1 MFTKCPSCHT
11 EISFDPPKNAPAGY
25 KHRLKCPNPNC
36 GVTISV
42 VIPSKQP
49 VEQTSN
55 ASASSQQQYT
65 NHAVGGVAPQQQFP
79 PQYAPYPPQYP
90 PYQYA
95 PYNGYAPQPY
105 PAPYPYP
112 QAQQPAQSEEAKE
125 PEKTGRW
132 SGSLPKSIIM
142 LVLSLA
148 FVLFHIIGYLVN
160 SGTITSVAGA
170 SFKYFNGISYLA
182 SLISNGASTL
192 SGVSWLVTFVSF
204 LSMVS
209 FFIAGISLIMNL
221 FLAITCGYGKGAGLT
236 NLIFAALL
244 FIAAILL
251 ALGEFLDDLMSV
263 SKAFTFAQYVK
274 TLATTERLSL
284 LLGVVLGVIDL
295 ALSLVFF
302 FLKAKPLP
310 KREKKEKVPKEKKEK
325 VKEPKPKKEKKA
337 KKNDKG
343 NEQTE
348 TAEQTDV
355 PLN

>member
-49 VEQTSN
+49 VEQTAN

-90 PYQYA
+90 PYQYV

-112 QAQQPAQSEEAKE
+112 QMQQPAQSEGANE

-148 FVLFHIIGYLVN
+148 FVLFHIIGYLVSKGIIDLKVEN
-160 SGTITSVAGA
+160 SFSYI
-170 SFKYFNGISYLA
+170 NGITYL
-182 SLISNGASTL
+182 SELIAKGADVLRNVKWYITL
-192 SGVSWLVTFVSF
+192 INFFSILSF
-204 LSMVS
+204 L
-209 FFIAGISLIMNL
+209 IACISVVVNLIV
-221 FLAITCGYGKGAGLT
+221 AITARYGKGVGLT
-236 NLIFAALL
+236 NMIFAAIT
-244 FIAAILL
+244 FISSILI
-251 ALGEFLDDLMSV
+251 AVIEYLDIVKISSGFDPSIII
-263 SKAFTFAQYVK
+263 SSFAKV
-274 TLATTERLSL
+274 EN
-284 LLGVVLGVIDL
+284 LGVFLNIILGVIDL

-337 KKNDKG
+337 KRNDKG

>member
-49 VEQTSN
+49 VEQTANS
-55 ASASSQQQYT
+55 SASS
-65 NHAVGGVAPQQQFP
+65 QQQFP

-112 QAQQPAQSEEAKE
+112 QMQQPAQSEEAKE

-142 LVLSLA
+142 LVLSLG
-148 FVLFHIIGYLVN
+148 FVLFHIIGYLVS
-160 SGTITSVAGA
+160 SGIITSAAGA

-204 LSMVS
+204 LSMLS

-274 TLATTERLSL
+274 TLTTTERLSL
-284 LLGVVLGVIDL
+284 LLGVVLGFLDL
-295 ALSLVFF
+295 VLSLVFF

-310 KREKKEKVPKEKKEK
+310 KKEKKEKLPKEKK

-348 TAEQTDV
+348 SAEQTDV

>member
-49 VEQTSN
+49 VEQTAN

-65 NHAVGGVAPQQQFP
+65 NHAVGGAAPQQQFP
-79 PQYAPYPPQYP
+79 PQY
-90 PYQYA
+90 
-95 PYNGYAPQPY
+95 
-105 PAPYPYP
+105 APYPYP
-112 QAQQPAQSEEAKE
+112 QAQQPAQSEETKE

-142 LVLSLA
+142 LVLSLG
-148 FVLFHIIGYLVN
+148 FVLFHIIGYLVG
-160 SGTITSVAGA
+160 SGIITSAAGA

-244 FIAAILL
+244 FIVAILL

-274 TLATTERLSL
+274 TLATTERLAL
-284 LLGVVLGVIDL
+284 LLGVVLGLIDL
-295 ALSLVFF
+295 VLSLVFF

-310 KREKKEKVPKEKKEK
+310 KKEKKEK
-325 VKEPKPKKEKKA
+325 LPKEKKVKEAKPKKEKKA

-355 PLN
+355 PLS